1 MPQLGGNPAMTSL
14 PSEPETEDYAEAGR
28 FAARY
33 GLEHEHDRRDLTHHW
48 DSYPFGLGSWRR
60 ARNVVHG
67 TLDGRSITAFEYH
80 YVLLSD
86 DSTERDAFRNFLVCV
101 VDLDHPV
108 PALTAVL
115 RDREVWH
122 EGELRGTELPVNDE
136 SFRDRYLLVGEDDD
150 FARAV
155 VTDQHAARCAEIDA
169 KVEWRFAGDDFL
181 LWIESV
187 RVGDGLS
194 AALQVLQPLITAAEN
209 FRAQGSGA
217 V

>member
-1 MPQLGGNPAMTSL
+1 MTSR
-14 PSEPETEDYAEAGR
+14 PSEPETADYAEAQR
-28 FAARY
+28 FAARH
-33 GLEHEHDRRDLTHHW
+33 GLEHEHDGRDLTHHW
-48 DSYPFGLGSWRR
+48 DSYPFGIGSWRR

-67 TLDGRSITAFEYH
+67 TLHGRSITAFEYH

-115 RDREVWH
+115 RDREIWH
-122 EGELRGTELPVNDE
+122 EGELKGAELPVDDG
-136 SFRDRYLLVGEDDD
+136 SFRDRYRLVGDDDD

-155 VTDQHAARCAEIDA
+155 VTDEHAARCVEIDA

-194 AALQVLQPLITAAEN
+194 AALKVLLPLITAAEN
-209 FRAQGSGA
+209 FPRQGSA
-217 V
+217 AM